1 MNDGQL
7 DGKEKATVFGCG
19 GVRERSKHWEKKKT
33 DRQKEREKERKKEK
47 KKKRQKEIKEESLA
61 FNSFYGE

>member
-33 DRQKEREKERKKEK
+33 DRKKERKKER